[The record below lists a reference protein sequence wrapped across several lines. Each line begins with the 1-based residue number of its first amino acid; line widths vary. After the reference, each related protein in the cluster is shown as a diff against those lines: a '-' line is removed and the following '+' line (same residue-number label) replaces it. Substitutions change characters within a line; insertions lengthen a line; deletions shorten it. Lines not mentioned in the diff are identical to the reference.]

1 MGVGQVSNRF
11 PDVME
16 KIMCEDLDE
25 ALPMKVISMK
35 AWDTY
40 VPLLMLNPHYK
51 EKVLNTFG
59 MSPFRP
65 LSNFVLRPV
74 ESIEQSAAQF
84 AKQHFEGT
92 GSS

>member
-1 MGVGQVSNRF
+1 MGAGQVSNRF

-16 KIMCEDLDE
+16 KIMCEDLHE

-51 EKVLNTFG
+51 DIVLNTFG